1 MGSPAMNWSRLV
13 SETRPG
19 YLIWRVVQRYGED
32 YVSIRAGM
40 LSYFVFFSL
49 FPLLLLL
56 ISLVGFVVDPGEAQR
71 VVFALLQGFPV
82 AVRRF
87 IEANVLSAFTM
98 RGPVTLIGLG
108 TLAWSTLQVFFA
120 MDYALNQIWDSEETR
135 PWYELYL
142 RATSVIGATLVL
154 VAVTLGSE
162 LAWQIFG
169 TVIQP
174 LLPKMAADGLL
185 RLATLAVSLAGSFC
199 LFSSIYRWVPA
210 IRLGWHYIWPGALL
224 ATGLWKLSQSAF
236 AWYLRTLSRTEVVY
250 GSIGV
255 IITLMLWLYVS
266 GIILLLGAEWNRA
279 LADWH
284 AHQAKRRQPASDE
297 LES

>member
-1 MGSPAMNWSRLV
+1 MINWSRFV
-13 SETRPG
+13 NETAAG
-19 YLIWRVVQRYGED
+19 FMLWRVVNRYGED
-32 YVSIRAGM
+32 YISIRAGM

-56 ISLVGFVVDPGEAQR
+56 ISLVGAVVDPAEAQR
-71 VVFALLQGFPV
+71 VVFALLEGFPHT
-82 AVRRF
+82 VRQF

-108 TLAWSTLQVFFA
+108 TLTWSTFQIFFA
-120 MDYALNQIWDSEETR
+120 IDYALNQIWDSVEAR

-142 RATSVIGATLVL
+142 RATGVIGATLVL

-174 LLPKMAADGLL
+174 IMPPGVMETLL
-185 RLATLAVSLAGSFC
+185 RASTLLLSLLGSFA
-199 LFSSIYRWVPA
+199 LFAGIYRWVPSL
-210 IRLGWHYIWPGALL
+210 RLGWQYIWPGALV
-224 ATGLWKLSQSAF
+224 ATLLWKISQSAF
-236 AWYLRTLSRTEVVY
+236 AWYLRTLSRTELVY

-255 IITLMLWLYVS
+255 IITLLLWLYVS
-266 GIILLLGAEWNRA
+266 AIILLLGAEWNRA

-284 AHQAKRRQPASDE
+284 THRSSLGTPPDE
-297 LES
+297 PEATA